1 MPKTNENPFLVPVH
15 GFLQIHHVSLC
26 QLMPH
31 LHGRSPPETHT
42 GDETRCHQ
50 TSLQTGNQEALG
62 LDPTLLDGFS
72 GPVGIRWCWALARHQ
87 YLNDLKL
94 LQRPGPH
101 SVPHPDLECSCC
113 HCNVTWRGLFSIPRL
128 PPLVSYILHPIH
140 TCHWEKPEYMNL
152 RLISM
157 LLYLL
162 FPLPRVCFFLLL
174 SFQQVTNF
182 SLD

>member
-1 MPKTNENPFLVPVH
+1 MKILSWSQSMDSYKSTMPLS
-15 GFLQIHHVSLC
+15 VSWCLISMGGAP
-26 QLMPH
+26 LK
-31 LHGRSPPETHT
+31 HT
-42 GDETRCHQ
+42 LETRQVCHQ
-50 TSLQTGNQEALG
+50 TSLQTRNQEALG

-72 GPVGIRWCWALARHQ
+72 GPAGIRWCWALSHHQ
-87 YLNDLKL
+87 YLNNLKL

-101 SVPHPDLECSCC
+101 LVPRPDLEYSRCR
-113 HCNVTWRGLFSIPRL
+113 CNVTWRVLFSIPRL
-128 PPLVSYILHPIH
+128 PPLVVYILHPIH

-152 RLISM
+152 CLISV

-174 SFQQVTNF
+174 SFQQVANF